1 MWLDT
6 RIPVRFGA
14 LRTRA
19 ADEAVVTD
27 GAMGGVAAPS
37 VVFEAAAGHVAG
49 CACCNGRSAAALA
62 LAKLFR
68 ERAVAPGTPFR
79 GVLAAV
85 GPAGEAALR
94 DALAESLLSGRYRV
108 VES

>member
-1 MWLDT
+1 MWLDA

-14 LRTRA
+14 LDTRA

-27 GAMGGVAAPS
+27 GAGAGAPS
-37 VVFEAAAGHVAG
+37 ARFAVAGAGHAAG
-49 CACCNGRSAAALA
+49 CACCGGRSEAALA
-62 LAKLFR
+62 MAALFR
-68 ERAVAPGTPFR
+68 ERAVGTGPPFR

-94 DALAESLLSGRYRV
+94 DALAETLLSGRFRV
-108 VES
+108 ADGG